1 MDNRRLRCNKKNGVM
16 VLRAY
21 PRKIKVLFIAFL
33 LLCVGG
39 YVGIQ
44 SDWFQKKMIYPYP
57 YRELITE
64 YASVRNLDSS
74 LVAGVILSESNFK
87 LQAQSHKGAMGLMQ
101 LMPDTANWIAE
112 QIGDEEFALT
122 DLHDPEINIRFG
134 TWYLASLNKEFH
146 GNEVLLLA
154 AYNAGRG
161 NVRGWMKEY
170 SWDMSFVDIKQI
182 PYKETREYVAK
193 VLKSKQH
200 YQKLYEE

>member
-1 MDNRRLRCNKKNGVM
+1 MGKRYLCCNKKNGVM

-21 PRKIKVLFIAFL
+21 ARKVKVLFIAFL
-33 LLCVGG
+33 LICVGA
-39 YVGIQ
+39 YVGFQ

-57 YRELITE
+57 YQELVTE
-64 YASVRNLDSS
+64 YASARKLDAA

-112 QIGDEEFALT
+112 QIGDEQFALT

-161 NVRGWMKEY
+161 NVKGWMKEY
-170 SWDMSFVDIKQI
+170 SWDMSFTDIKQI

-200 YQKLYEE
+200 YQKLYKE